1 MVRDRLLKELG
12 LDFGIKGYNAIK
24 WGKRKTL
31 LNEIGLRRKR
41 PKENLED
48 GEQATQDRK
57 SVV

>member
-48 GEQATQDRK
+48 GEQATQA
-57 SVV
+57 